1 MFRSIQKRIFIG
13 YLVITYSL
21 FFLSFFVLYELQTEN
36 LLNQAIENSMDLNE
50 IYANE
55 MSDVITVQVEQLEL
69 ISTTYAQEGNQGV
82 LMSQLET
89 LVKNPYYGFK
99 TKFYVD
105 VSGFRK
111 IFEW

>member
-1 MFRSIQKRIFIG
+1 
-13 YLVITYSL
+13 
-21 FFLSFFVLYELQTEN
+21 
-36 LLNQAIENSMDLNE
+36 MDLNE

-99 TKFYVD
+99 TNFYVD